1 MTASLLISILVV
13 PLASPAPSSTPST
26 PSMVCSLLT
35 AADVEA
41 ATGVKPDAEAYPAQL
56 AAPGASEPTQM
67 CTWVVRPLKGQVV
80 VSAAHVPPGTDVS
93 ALAKNNAGMDALRA
107 ANWKE
112 ESKDFAGGRCTIMTP
127 PASVKQPLLM
137 SSCTAAAKGWAL
149 SVVFTSPSKKLT
161 IDQTKALLDKAAARL
176 H

>member
-1 MTASLLISILVV
+1 MTASLLISTLVAA
-13 PLASPAPSSTPST
+13 LASPAPSSTQSAQ
-26 PSMVCSLLT
+26 SMVCSLLT

-41 ATGVKPDAEAYPAQL
+41 ATGAKPDAQAHPAQL
-56 AAPGASEPTQM
+56 AAPGATEPMQM

-80 VSAAHVPPGTDVS
+80 LSAAHLPPGTDVA

-112 ESKDFAGGRCTIMTP
+112 ESKDFGGARCAIMTP
-127 PASVKQPLLM
+127 PASVKEPLLM
-137 SSCTAAAKGWAL
+137 SSCAAGAKGWVL

>member
-13 PLASPAPSSTPST
+13 TLASPAPSSTPST
-26 PSMVCSLLT
+26 QSMVCSLLT
-35 AADVEA
+35 AADIEA
-41 ATGVKPDAEAYPAQL
+41 ATGAKPDAQAHPAQL

-112 ESKDFAGGRCTIMTP
+112 ESKDFAGARCTVMTP
-127 PASVKQPLLM
+127 PASVKDPLLF
-137 SSCTAAAKGWAL
+137 SSCTSASKGWAL
-149 SVVFTSPSKKLT
+149 SVVFTSPSKRLS
-161 IDQTKALLDKAAARL
+161 IEQTKGLLDKAAARL
-176 H
+176 R